1 MASIK
6 IPTAFNID
14 LDFETADIYKRFIAW
29 LIDLAVRIAYV
40 FLVTMAI
47 SYNGWPRSVVTVLML
62 WVILVPVSL
71 YFLIFETAMQ
81 GQTPG
86 KRALGL
92 KVVGIL
98 GNPPGFSQHLIR
110 WMFRLLETPF
120 MLWGI
125 VPVVAIARSP
135 YNQRLGDLV
144 AGTIVIDTKT
154 RNTIDDTIFRE
165 ISQTDYQPRFP
176 QILKLSDKDLN
187 KVKELLDRAVKS
199 NNMELAAM
207 VAHRV
212 KEVLHIDTDM
222 EHREFL
228 ETVLNDYN
236 YYTTR

>member
-14 LDFETADIYKRFIAW
+14 LEFEASDISRRFIAW
-29 LIDLAVRIAYV
+29 LIDLAIRIAYV
-40 FLVTMAI
+40 SLVWVAI
-47 SYNGWPRSVVTVLML
+47 SYNGWPSSLVSVLML
-62 WVILVPVSL
+62 WLVLMPVSL
-71 YFLIFETAMQ
+71 YFLIFEVTMH

-92 KVVGIL
+92 KVVSIL
-98 GNPPGFSQHLIR
+98 GNTPGFSQHLIR

-120 MLWGI
+120 MFWGV
-125 VPVVAIARSP
+125 VPVLAIARSP

-154 RNTIDDTIFRE
+154 KSSIDETIFRE
-165 ISQTDYQPRFP
+165 ISATDYRPRFP
-176 QILKLSDKDLN
+176 EIMKLPDKDLN
-187 KVKELLDRAVKS
+187 KVKELLDQAVRS

-207 VAHRV
+207 VSQRV

-222 EHREFL
+222 EPRAFL